1 MKTQRK
7 LLLIVLIVLI
17 SSTSAFARSKK
28 DYFSSPQ
35 VGLWFGPITP
45 VNIPVDAGIGGGLF
59 YRHTMP
65 WKYLKVGFDTSFQ
78 YYDSKTVN
86 KLIMVPFYP
95 SAIFLL
101 PLDLPIKLQLKVGF
115 GGTYAYAEPESE
127 HQVYPLFTTG
137 VEVSF
142 PAGRLVNIGLRVD
155 YLLAIEAHLN
165 NGVNGHFFNI
175 GLSVYLNLSEF

>member
-1 MKTQRK
+1 MNMQRK
-7 LLLIVLIVLI
+7 LFLIALILLL

-35 VGLWFGPITP
+35 AGIWFGPITP

-86 KLIMVPFYP
+86 NLILVPFYA
-95 SAIFLL
+95 SALFLL
-101 PLDLPIKLQLKVGF
+101 PINLPVKIQLKTGF
-115 GGTYAYAEPESE
+115 GGNLAYAEPDSE
-127 HQVYPLFTTG
+127 FQVYPMFTAG
-137 VEVSF
+137 FEVSF

-155 YLLAIEAHLN
+155 YLLVIESHLT